1 MASSHS
7 FVDKS
12 TQSLVLDIVDFTSIY
27 SSITEVI
34 EKNPDCIIDGKY
46 KDGVLVINIDA
57 RKQDYHQQLGLSQ
70 ITEIHW
76 GKEYTVPKN
85 CPGCPGQSDMK

>member
-1 MASSHS
+1 MWYLSPIFMASSHS

-46 KDGVLVINIDA
+46 KDGVLVINVDA
-57 RKQDYHQQLGLSQ
+57 RKQDYHQHTSPCPLARGLGVL
-70 ITEIHW
+70 ELVLFNDH
-76 GKEYTVPKN
+76 
-85 CPGCPGQSDMK
+85 